1 MGLREVASWCR
12 PVIALAILAG
22 AAAGGRPRVVSAHE
36 NHAPLPT
43 KGVKVVGD
51 QIMISAKGREA
62 IGLTTAKIAL
72 GNLSRVVGVNA
83 KVELPWRQQAMISSL
98 LPGKIDQVLVRPGE
112 IVASGQQLA
121 RVVSMELESL
131 QSEMLQFDT
140 EVAIAERVVDQR
152 TSLDNEGTI
161 AGKTLLEAKAL
172 LAQKLTQLQI
182 ARHKL
187 AAVGFNEQVLR
198 QIQTSGRTVGWLSI
212 TSPIAGL
219 ITHADI
225 RVGQVVQPTDH
236 LFHVVDPST
245 VWIIGE
251 VLEADVA
258 SLCKGQEV
266 KAAFAGLPDR
276 TFGGKIDHLRLKMDQ
291 RSRTQSVVIA
301 MDNRECLLRPGMFGR
316 ADIEVQLAKDA
327 VFCPSDALIETRNA
341 VYVLVQRGEGKYVS
355 QPVKLGLQHG
365 DRVEILDGVFP
376 GDQVVVVGN
385 YLLASLMG
393 NEHKARVPS
402 GKSEAVATKQE
413 AGEDNLLVAQATVEL
428 PTDRQVF
435 ATSRIEGRLARI
447 LVDPSQP
454 VRAGQVLAEV
464 DSLQLR
470 NQQLDLLQ
478 SVAKMRWT
486 KESLARLEGVSQA
499 GAPKRQVWQLQNDL
513 EVLKQGVAS
522 LRRKLVFLGLTGDQ
536 VRRLEQTD
544 VSASQAIE
552 AIVTGLSICA
562 PADGWLIGFDVVPGQ
577 VVQPQDKLFEIHDLS
592 KVWAKGYVFERD
604 SQRIRIGQ
612 TARVTFSAY
621 PELVVTGKVVR
632 TAPTMESSEP
642 VLPVWIEV
650 DNPDLR
656 LKQGMLARVAV
667 AAPQSSAVLDGAPS
681 EVRSLAAKR
690 RKGRRT
696 MRTPFDKSE

>member
-1 MGLREVASWCR
+1 MAFHTIVSRLR
-12 PVIALAILAG
+12 PVVALACLVG
-22 AAAGGRPRVVSAHE
+22 AAAGGRTGITYAHE

-43 KGVKVVGD
+43 KGVKIVGD
-51 QIMISAKGREA
+51 QIMISAKGRDA
-62 IGLTTAKIAL
+62 IGMTTAKIAL

-98 LPGKIDQVLVRPGE
+98 VPGTIDRVLVRPGE
-112 IVASGQQLA
+112 IVAPGQELA

-131 QSEMLQFDT
+131 QSEMLQFAT
-140 EVAIAERVVDQR
+140 EAAMAQRIVDQR
-152 TSLDNEGTI
+152 TSLDNEGAI
-161 AGKTLLEAKAL
+161 AGKTLLEAKTM
-172 LAQKLTQLQI
+172 LAQKVTQLEI

-187 AAVGFNEQVLR
+187 AALGFNEQTLR
-198 QIQTSGRTVGWLSI
+198 QIQASGQAVGWLSI
-212 TSPIAGL
+212 TSPIGGV
-219 ITHADI
+219 ITHADV

-236 LFHVVDPST
+236 LYHVVDPST

-258 SLCKGQEV
+258 SLRKDQEV
-266 KAAFAGLPDR
+266 KAAFAGLPGR
-276 TFGGKIDHLRLKMDQ
+276 TFPGKIDHLRLKMDQ
-291 RSRTQSVVIA
+291 RSRTQSVVIG
-301 MDNRECLLRPGMFGR
+301 MDNREGLLRPGMFGR

-327 VFCPSDALIETRNA
+327 VFCPTDALIETRHA
-341 VYVLVQRGEGKYVS
+341 VYVLVQRGEGKFVS

-365 DRVEILDGVFP
+365 DRVEILDGAFP

-402 GKSEAVATKQE
+402 GKSEAVAARQE
-413 AGEDNLLVAQATVEL
+413 EGEDNLLVAQATVEL

-435 ATSRIEGRLARI
+435 ATSRVEGRLARI

-470 NQQLDLLQ
+470 NQQLELLQ
-478 SVAKMRWT
+478 AVAKMRWT
-486 KESLARLEGVSQA
+486 QESLARLEGLSQ
-499 GAPKRQVWQLQNDL
+499 GGTPKRQVWQLQNDL

-522 LRRKLVFLGLTGDQ
+522 LRRKLVFLGLTEEQ

-544 VSASQAIE
+544 LTVPGAAE
-552 AIVTGLSICA
+552 AIVTGLPVRA
-562 PADGWLIGFDVVPGQ
+562 PADGWLVGFDAVPGQ
-577 VVQPQDKLFEIHDLS
+577 IVQPQDKLFEIHDLS

-604 SQRIRIGQ
+604 AERVRIGQ

-621 PELVVTGKVVR
+621 PDLVITGKVVR
-632 TAPTMESSEP
+632 TAPTMESSER

-667 AAPQSSAVLDGAPS
+667 ATASSSGTLTA
-681 EVRSLAAKR
+681 R
-690 RKGRRT
+690 RV
-696 MRTPFDKSE
+696 KSEALPLSGADRNGQ